1 MNPFL
6 GVFFHWLGGFAS
18 GSFYVP
24 YRFVK
29 KWAWETAWLVGGFFS
44 WIIMPTLLASLMT
57 HDLHGVILGQSSNT
71 LLWTYLFGCLWG
83 LGGLTFGLT
92 MRYLGMSLGMGV
104 ALGYCAAFGTLLPPI
119 AKLFIPAIPADQT
132 IIEIA
137 STLPGRITLFGV
149 FTTLVGIALA
159 AYAGFN
165 KEQEMSESEKTSVIK
180 EFNFPKGIMVATF
193 SGVMSACFAFGLTAG
208 TPIKIDSLKAG
219 LIKGAR
225 EHGISVSDKG
235 RLDDADAD
243 MLAKDLGLSPENTKF
258 GKIVENYEKGSLSA
272 SDLSTQL
279 SSSPNPVAKR
289 LADYVNNFE
298 KIRGDSE
305 VVTTLEGLKDFSQ
318 KEVAVTIAIA
328 GGDIVAMNHKYAL
341 WQGLPVLIVV
351 LIGGFTTNFIWCVL
365 LNFKNKTGYQ
375 YLSGTVREE
384 HLSLAGAGG
393 GEHGGRVEGTIT
405 ADLKVPLLKNYF
417 FSALAGTIWY
427 LQFFFYTMGESQ
439 MGRYSFASWTLH
451 MASIII
457 FSTMWGWIF
466 HEWKGSS
473 KKTHL
478 LIALGIATLILS
490 TIVIGYGTWLKG
502 LAQG

>member
-1 MNPFL
+1 M
-6 GVFFHWLGGFAS
+6 
-18 GSFYVP
+18 
-24 YRFVK
+24 
-29 KWAWETAWLVGGFFS
+29 
-44 WIIMPTLLASLMT
+44 
-57 HDLHGVILGQSSNT
+57 
-71 LLWTYLFGCLWG
+71 
-83 LGGLTFGLT
+83 
-92 MRYLGMSLGMGV
+92 
-104 ALGYCAAFGTLLPPI
+104 
-119 AKLFIPAIPADQT
+119 
-132 IIEIA
+132 A
-137 STLPGRITLFGV
+137 STPSGPRSSLRS
-149 FTTLVGIALA
+149 
-159 AYAGFN
+159 
-165 KEQEMSESEKTSVIK
+165 KRHESEKTSVIK